1 MKKGDELFN
10 KTENLLYEY
19 RDIDVIIKN
28 IEYDLEIYN
37 FDENYDGCGAIDYS
51 NERTSRT
58 FKISKPTEMEVIN
71 KNGNIISLKLKLNR
85 KKILKR
91 KIENALTIL
100 NEDEKKIIEM
110 RYLSRP
116 GKNWGEVSE
125 IINLDRST
133 CAEINN
139 KKIIPK
145 LASILFA

>member
-10 KTENLLYEY
+10 KTEALLYEY
-19 RDIDVIIKN
+19 RDIDAMIKN
-28 IEYDLEIYN
+28 IEYDLEISN
-37 FDENYDGCGAIDYS
+37 FAANYDGCGSIDYS
-51 NERTSRT
+51 NERTSKT
-58 FKISKPTEMEVIN
+58 FKINKPTEMEVI
-71 KNGNIISLKLKLNR
+71 KKDSGIISLKLKLNR

-91 KIENALTIL
+91 KVENALTIL
-100 NEDEKKIIEM
+100 TDDEKKIVEM
-110 RYLSRP
+110 RYLSIP

>member
-10 KTENLLYEY
+10 KTEALLYEY
-19 RDIDVIIKN
+19 RDIDAIIKN

-37 FDENYDGCGAIDYS
+37 YDGCGAIDYS
-51 NERTSRT
+51 SERTCKT
-58 FKISKPTEMEVIN
+58 FKINKPTEMEVI
-71 KNGNIISLKLKLNR
+71 KKDDKIISLKSKLNR

-91 KIENALTIL
+91 KIENALTVL
-100 NEDEKKIIEM
+100 TGDEKKIIEM

-125 IINLDRST
+125 IVNLDRST
-133 CAEINN
+133 CSEINN

-145 LASILFA
+145 LAEILFT